1 MATIIE
7 YYEVYEPDYD
17 GGYTDTLIA
26 RFLSKSAAD
35 GLANMHPAYYVSK
48 RAQKLVVYD
57 TPEEYLDRYNDEV
70 KQKALAKLTPKERL
84 ALGL

>member
-7 YYEVYEPDYD
+7 YYEVYE

-35 GLANMHPAYYVSK
+35 GLANMRPTYYVSK
-48 RAQKLVVYD
+48 RTQKLVVYD
-57 TPEEYLDRYNDEV
+57 TPEEYLDRYNEEV